1 MAVTENAC
9 DVNSPA
15 ACVRQV
21 SAFYVSANPPRSLV
35 RFCFCK
41 TDDKLQRACDA
52 LEEFFGKKRQLEN
65 GA

>member
-1 MAVTENAC
+1 VA
-9 DVNSPA
+9 
-15 ACVRQV
+15 QV

-52 LEEFFGKKRQLEN
+52 LEEFFGKKRHLEN